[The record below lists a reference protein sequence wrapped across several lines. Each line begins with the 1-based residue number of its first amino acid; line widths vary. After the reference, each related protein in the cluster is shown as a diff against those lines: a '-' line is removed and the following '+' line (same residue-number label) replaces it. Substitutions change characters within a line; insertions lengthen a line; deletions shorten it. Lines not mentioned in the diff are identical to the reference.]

1 MSHFGI
7 VDGNYFYRVML
18 MNYGFAEFVNVV
30 AIILGAMLIVFGGVA
45 FVGLLQEGM
54 LLAASSGGI
63 PIVVGIGIIAVAQL
77 SNAMIDTAKE
87 SRKTNELL
95 NRMLSD
101 SKANVSGSA
110 EYRRTSEKTV
120 PPISSDKISNEPVTT
135 YKTYP
140 IYKRGGGFIVL
151 GEWFASMNEAKKFID
166 QG

>member
-1 MSHFGI
+1 
-7 VDGNYFYRVML
+7 
-18 MNYGFAEFVNVV
+18 MNYGFAEFVNGF
-30 AIILGAMLIVFGGVA
+30 AILFGAMLLVFGGVV
-45 FVGLLQEGM
+45 FVGSLQEGI
-54 LLAASSGGI
+54 LAAVSTGGVLLI
-63 PIVVGIGIIAVAQL
+63 AGIGIIAVAQL

-101 SKANVSGSA
+101 NKAIASGSA
-110 EYRRTSEKTV
+110 EYQRTSEKTV
-120 PPISSDKISNEPVTT
+120 PPISSNKISNEPVTT

>member
-1 MSHFGI
+1 M
-7 VDGNYFYRVML
+7 
-18 MNYGFAEFVNVV
+18 
-30 AIILGAMLIVFGGVA
+30 
-45 FVGLLQEGM
+45 
-54 LLAASSGGI
+54 
-63 PIVVGIGIIAVAQL
+63 VGIGIIAVAKL

-101 SKANVSGSA
+101 SKTNVRSSA
-110 EYRRTSEKTV
+110 EYQRTSEKTV
-120 PPISSDKISNEPVTT
+120 PPISSEKISNEPVTT

-151 GEWFASMNEAKKFID
+151 GEWFDSMNEAKKFID

>member
-1 MSHFGI
+1 
-7 VDGNYFYRVML
+7 

-54 LLAASSGGI
+54 LLAVSSGGV

-101 SKANVSGSA
+101 SKTNVRSSA
-110 EYRRTSEKTV
+110 
-120 PPISSDKISNEPVTT
+120 
-135 YKTYP
+135 
-140 IYKRGGGFIVL
+140 
-151 GEWFASMNEAKKFID
+151 
-166 QG
+166 

>member
-1 MSHFGI
+1 
-7 VDGNYFYRVML
+7 

-30 AIILGAMLIVFGGVA
+30 AIILGAMLIVFGGVV

-54 LLAASSGGI
+54 LLAVSSGGI

-95 NRMLSD
+95 NRILSD
-101 SKANVSGSA
+101 SKAHVRGSA
-110 EYRRTSEKTV
+110 EYQRTSEKTV
-120 PPISSDKISNEPVTT
+120 PPISSKTISNEPVTT

-166 QG
+166 